1 MSEEKREYFSF
12 KKEINEMRHGS
23 GSKKVSAGLSA
34 LGKGLYN
41 TGKYA
46 VKEVLPKF
54 IEATERAVEKQNSSK
69 R

>member
-1 MSEEKREYFSF
+1 MPEGESKYLSL
-12 KKEINEMRHGS
+12 KKELNEMRNGS
-23 GSKKVSAGLSA
+23 GSKKVSAGLMA

-46 VKEVLPKF
+46 VEEVLPRCVD
-54 IEATERAVEKQNSSK
+54 AAGRAVEKQNSNK